1 MRTHTGIAVWGHIEW
16 KTKISFF
23 VRKKKSTPEPP
34 GAAAEVEFK
43 ETGAGAL
50 DVVAGL
56 EAFEEPHTSAAAA
69 ETKHTSNPAPASA
82 SYDL

>member
-1 MRTHTGIAVWGHIEW
+1 
-16 KTKISFF
+16 
-23 VRKKKSTPEPP
+23 
-34 GAAAEVEFK
+34 VEFK

-56 EAFEEPHTSAAAA
+56 EALEEPHTSAATAQ
-69 ETKHTSNPAPASA
+69 TKHTSNPAPTSA